1 MYKFIYFVIHYS
13 YFIPKSVEKKIFSK
27 VLTNVPGDPRVH
39 FKPRGIYHVA
49 QGDKVTVECF
59 GYGYPIPNLTLALPN
74 LFNTSSDG
82 FKLFAKV
89 GYVKLE
95 FYAMKEIDGIFTC
108 NGINTLGERK
118 DSVKIVGK

>member
-1 MYKFIYFVIHYS
+1 M
-13 YFIPKSVEKKIFSK
+13 
-27 VLTNVPGDPRVH
+27 TNVPGDPRVH
-39 FKPRGIYHVA
+39 FKPRGIYHVT

-82 FKLFAKV
+82 FKVFAKV

-118 DSVKIVGK
+118 DSIKIVGK